1 MSTVLG
7 QITQYKTLLY
17 FVEIKDMNMNMNINM
32 NMNMKDQEISLFQWN
47 LN

>member
-17 FVEIKDMNMNMNINM
+17 FVEIKDMNMNINM